1 MSNQRVTA
9 SEALALQRI
18 GYTIVDLRPP
28 FDFNRGHPAGAHNV
42 PFYFYTDAGGVRD
55 NPDFL
60 AAISSIF
67 PKDAKLVVLDKLGTR
82 SPRAV
87 EALLAAGYRDVRDV
101 LGGYKGLADAQGRRD
116 GGWEP
121 AGLPY
126 TLTNEAGYA
135 ELLAESTKKPK
146 G

>member
-1 MSNQRVTA
+1 VSAPRVSA
-9 SEALALQRI
+9 AEALALQRI

-28 FDFNRGHPAGAHNV
+28 FDFNKGHPAGARNV

-60 AAISSIF
+60 SVMTSLF
-67 PKDAKLVVLDKLGTR
+67 PRDAKLVVLDKLGTR
-82 SPRAV
+82 SPKAV
-87 EALLAAGYRDVRDV
+87 EALVAAGYQDVRDV
-101 LGGYKGLADAQGRRD
+101 LGGFKGMVGAEGRRD

-126 TLTNEAGYA
+126 TLTHEAGYA
-135 ELLAESTKKPK
+135 ELVESTKKPK